1 MQCKCKFNARK
12 FKSNQIW
19 NNVKC
24 RCECVKH
31 QIGEKEYILSPAT
44 CSCKNRKHLASI
56 IDNSGTTCDKI
67 IEETKTVPTNFNEKN
82 TTCKTQNFY
91 VLLVFLLITIAPW
104 QY

>member
-1 MQCKCKFNARK
+1 MQGKCKINARK

-31 QIGEKEYILSPAT
+31 QIGEKEYILSPAA

-56 IDNSGTTCDKI
+56 IDDSGTTCD
-67 IEETKTVPTNFNEKN
+67 
-82 TTCKTQNFY
+82 
-91 VLLVFLLITIAPW
+91 
-104 QY
+104 